1 MSVGFSEAF
10 SRLRR
15 EKGISQRQAAMDLGM
30 SQALL
35 SHYENGLREPKLDFI
50 VKACEYY
57 NVSADHL
64 LGRSSVRTNPM
75 ANFAWNGKNVDRLM
89 ESIAQLLSEKESDC
103 AVEYLEGAVFKL
115 LRCGDTG
122 EQSLCDGYMK
132 LLEAGMCSDTKPIE
146 PDGCLCE
153 LLDEMRERLKEYKR

>member
-15 EKGISQRQAAMDLGM
+15 ERGISQRQAAADLGM

-35 SHYENGLREPKLDFI
+35 SHYENGIREPKLDFV

-64 LGRSSVRTNPM
+64 LGRTGIRVNPM
-75 ANFAWNGKNVDRLM
+75 ADFAWDGENAERLICGIAALLDSM
-89 ESIAQLLSEKESDC
+89 ESED
-103 AVEYLEGAVFKL
+103 AVRYLEGAVFKL
-115 LRCGDTG
+115 CGSNSTE
-122 EQSLCDGYMK
+122 EQALCDGYMK
-132 LLEAGMCSDTKPIE
+132 LIEASRSSETVSLGENESLRK
-146 PDGCLCE
+146 
-153 LLDEMRERLKEYKR
+153 LLDEMRDRLKEYKR

>member
-1 MSVGFSEAF
+1 MSIGFSEAF

-15 EKGISQRQAAMDLGM
+15 ERGISQRQAAADLGM

-35 SHYENGLREPKLDFI
+35 SHYENGIREPKLDFI

-64 LGRSSVRTNPM
+64 LGRTPVRTNPM
-75 ANFAWNGKNVDRLM
+75 ADFAWEGKNVDRLM
-89 ESIAQLLSEKESDC
+89 ESIAQLLAEKENDC

-115 LRCGDTG
+115 WGCGDTG

-132 LLEAGMCSDTKPIE
+132 LIEAKMCADLSDNKAE
-146 PDGCLCE
+146 GSLCE

>member
-15 EKGISQRQAAMDLGM
+15 ERGISQRQAAADLGM

-35 SHYENGLREPKLDFI
+35 SHYENGIREPKLDFV

-57 NVSADHL
+57 NVSADHI
-64 LGRSSVRTNPM
+64 LGRTSVRTNPM
-75 ANFAWNGKNVDRLM
+75 ADFAWEGKNVDRLM
-89 ESIAQLLSEKESDC
+89 ESIAQLLGEMERDC
-103 AVEYLEGAVFKL
+103 AVRYLEGAVFKL
-115 LRCGDTG
+115 SGCGDTG

-132 LLEAGMCSDTKPIE
+132 LLEAKMCSDTEPFE
-146 PDGCLCE
+146 PDGSLSE